1 MKKYNINGHIIAS
14 NIDETEMARRV
25 SIAAGSVRTICGL
38 ANNAAWACCL
48 EALDHLKTHP
58 AYKQNVK
65 QAFQKAV
72 SEFKAYE
79 RRLVYATD
87 YRLFHL
93 DDLTPA
99 YRKRFGAI
107 TDREYYEYW
116 CATGATAY
124 AQKRAWF
131 VSLWNKYRQ
140 SLRKHQVA
148 HDSAVAWGMTGY
160 TCLKLST
167 EIHEQSIEAAAADL
181 CVPAAILTS
190 LFEPLAMR
198 AVTERWNRAMG
209 MMEPWTCGY
218 VLDESE
224 ERNIQLGVVQ
234 LSELLTG
241 MDTMTD
247 ALSETAEA
255 YDDVFRTK
263 GEQKKALRKIAE
275 MREE

>member
-1 MKKYNINGHIIAS
+1 MKKYNINGHLIAS
-14 NIDETEMARRV
+14 NIDEPEMARRV
-25 SIAAGSVRTICGL
+25 SIAAGSVKTICGV
-38 ANNAAWACCL
+38 ANNAAWSCCL

-65 QAFQKAV
+65 RAFQASV
-72 SEFKAYE
+72 NEFKAYE

-87 YRLFHL
+87 NRLFHL

-99 YRKRFGAI
+99 YRKRFGTI
-107 TDREYYEYW
+107 SDRDYYEYW

-124 AQKRAWF
+124 TKERAWF
-131 VSLWNKYRQ
+131 INLWNKYRQ

-167 EIHEQSIEAAAADL
+167 EIYEQAVMTAAADL
-181 CVPAAILTS
+181 CVPAAILTA
-190 LFEPLAMR
+190 LFESLAMKV
-198 AVTERWNRAMG
+198 VTERWNRALELL
-209 MMEPWTCGY
+209 EPWTCGY
-218 VLDESE
+218 VLDEVE

-234 LSELLTG
+234 LSERLTS
-241 MDTMTD
+241 MATMTN
-247 ALSETAEA
+247 ALSEATEA
-255 YDDVFRTK
+255 YDDVFRTR
-263 GEQKKALRKIAE
+263 GEQKKALRQIAE